1 MTLTEKERMDRL
13 LNEETQKVMLELK
26 LKTEATMIK
35 LKKQLR
41 EKRILT

>member
-1 MTLTEKERMDRL
+1 MTPTDKERMDIL

-35 LKKQLR
+35 LKKHLKEQRVLG
-41 EKRILT
+41 